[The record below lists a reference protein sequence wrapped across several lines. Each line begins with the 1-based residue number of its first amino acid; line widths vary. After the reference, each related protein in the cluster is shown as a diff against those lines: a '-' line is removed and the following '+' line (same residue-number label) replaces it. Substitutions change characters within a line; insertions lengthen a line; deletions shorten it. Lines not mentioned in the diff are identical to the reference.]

1 MIQMA
6 APTLNV
12 TPAVK
17 RELRT
22 LGARLKRARI
32 LRKLSMELVAKRAGS
47 TRSTLYR
54 IEKGDPNV
62 RIGAYLLVMQALGVL
77 KGIGEFN
84 DELGERLAAEQL
96 PKRVRKGD

>member
-1 MIQMA
+1 MV

-22 LGARLKRARI
+22 LGAGLKKARI

-62 RIGAYLLVMQALGVL
+62 RIGAYLLVMQALGIL
-77 KGIGEFN
+77 NGIGEFN
-84 DELGERLAAEQL
+84 DELGERLATEQL
-96 PKRVRKGD
+96 PKRVRQRD

>member
-1 MIQMA
+1 MA